1 MHLRIALPLVLL
13 FLTATPAAAGEAAH
27 EIASRACNALQERAN
42 AVPGDG
48 PLFLRSYDAA
58 SGEGPGSEPA
68 LNGAFTYDNAL
79 ASIAL
84 VACGDTRAAQRV
96 GQALLAAAA
105 ADRSGESGRLRNAY
119 RPGPVEQSPVPPPV
133 PPMGWWSDVE
143 RRWDEDPYQTGTATG
158 NVAWAAL
165 ALLTLEQATH
175 DPRYRQG
182 AARLARWTLAG
193 FVDDRRPA
201 GIVGGLYGYDVA
213 PQRLAWK
220 STEQNT
226 DWAAVFDWL
235 ARLEPDAGW
244 QQPAQRARG
253 FVASQWESDAGR
265 FLVGTLP
272 DGTTPN
278 HVNSGLDAALWPL
291 LLRDAP
297 AEWRDSMSDV
307 ARRYAVGAG
316 FDFNDDRDGIWWE
329 GTAQAALVYRVL
341 GRIEDAGRLL
351 AALAGQ
357 FSPGGLVWATD
368 RPRITTGLALSP
380 QSMRDDFYYFHLPH
394 LGATAWTALAAL
406 GWNPFTGSASKP

>member
-1 MHLRIALPLVLL
+1 MHDV
-13 FLTATPAAAGEAAH
+13 AA
-27 EIASRACNALQERAN
+27 RACAALTERVN

-58 SGEGPGSEPA
+58 SGDGPGTEPA
-68 LNGAFTYDNAL
+68 LNAAFTYDNAL
-79 ASIAL
+79 AVIAL
-84 VACGDTRAAQRV
+84 VACGKTEAAERV
-96 GQALLAAAA
+96 GEALLAAATT
-105 ADRSGESGRLRNAY
+105 DRSGETSRLRNAY
-119 RPGPVEQSPVPPPV
+119 RPGPVGQSPL
-133 PPMGWWSDVE
+133 PPMGWWSDAE
-143 RRWDEDPYQTGTATG
+143 RRWDEDPYQVGTATG

-165 ALLTLEQATH
+165 ALLTLDQATH
-175 DPRYRQG
+175 DPHYREG

-193 FVDDRRPA
+193 FVDDHPPA
-201 GIVGGLYGYDVA
+201 GIVGGLYGYDAA

-235 ARLEPDAGW
+235 ERLEPDAGW
-244 QQPAQRARG
+244 QPPAQRARD
-253 FVASQWESDAGR
+253 FVAAQWDPAGR

-278 HVNSGLDAALWPL
+278 RVNSGLDAALWPL

-297 AEWRDSMSDV
+297 VEWRGSMIDV
-307 ARRYAVGAG
+307 VRRHAVGAG

-329 GTAQAALVYRVL
+329 GTAQAALVERVL
-341 GRIEDAGRLL
+341 GRTADSDRLL

-380 QSMRDDFYYFHLPH
+380 QSTRDDFYYFRLPH

-406 GWNPFTGSASKP
+406 GWNPFIGAGSASQLIPMDH